1 METWSH
7 RAHPA
12 CGCGNGTQWIPQSA
26 ASSVPLFRHF
36 VVQSLNQ
43 CLPLCDPMDC
53 SLPGSSVHGIL
64 QARILESVAISF
76 SKGSSQPRDWTH
88 VSCNTG
94 RFFTTESSGTIY
106 LIYASVCSWGFSSG
120 SVVKNLP
127 ANAGETEDASLIP
140 GSGRYPG

>member
-26 ASSVPLFRHF
+26 AFSVPLLRDF

-53 SLPGSSVHGIL
+53 SPPGSSVHGIL

-76 SKGSSQPRDWTH
+76 SRESSQPRDQTH
-88 VSCNTG
+88 FSLHWKVDSFPLSHQG
-94 RFFTTESSGTIY
+94 SPSESTTLTNGINA
-106 LIYASVCSWGFSSG
+106 LITTTRELASFDLC
-120 SVVKNLP
+120 
-127 ANAGETEDASLIP
+127 
-140 GSGRYPG
+140 